1 MPEGQHGDSLSLIPD
16 EPQTFKRQQG
26 KPPLKKTILIID
38 DSRFQRKANEGTFG
52 RAGYCVLSAVDGEE
66 GLRIARDKIPDVV
79 LLDMMLPKLDG
90 PALLHALK
98 NDRRTAGIPVIVLSS
113 LPQINAAKLKSDG
126 AAAYFEKSKL
136 ATENG
141 SSELI
146 STVEG
151 VVSSSR
157 INR

>member
-1 MPEGQHGDSLSLIPD
+1 MK
-16 EPQTFKRQQG
+16 T
-26 KPPLKKTILIID
+26 TILIID

-66 GLRIARDKIPDVV
+66 GLRIARDKIPDVI

-98 NDRRTAGIPVIVLSS
+98 NDPRTAGLPVIVLSS

-126 AAAYFEKSKL
+126 AAAYFEKSNL

-157 INR
+157 IQSVTGADS